1 MDPGLPSALS
11 AMSIDDKSHRRGGNG
26 DNGCEH
32 SSAHDKRQRHHD
44 HRHHGDGGGDGG
56 GSGRGRGGEPQY
68 PIITPDDLP
77 PEMREAFDQLDP
89 EQQRQ
94 ALEMLAQQQFEQQQ
108 MEEMRPEEHFLTI
121 ALNGTILGA
130 TEMATGFPPNDLLMT
145 SAFDLVHDDELLGL
159 HAIKTHFWEKD
170 QPDVEV
176 YLRRRNIEGEW
187 IWLVAKVVS
196 YIDSP
201 VPGIIIHETLVHNEH
216 VAVLVSRI
224 TRIAS
229 LLLQAV
235 EASLYGAEDAIRTG
249 DVEQVAAVAG
259 ETDGGAVE
267 IQAMLSNAARKMGV
281 NLSDSENP
289 LRELM
294 EAAGNGM
301 GGLDPA
307 HIAAASAAGAN
318 ADPRKKNADPL
329 DYLKMGASLDLSKII
344 LTEGEVK
351 LVTLVLT
358 GRLQIE
364 DLGPLLYLAL
374 NSPEMDLVAATD
386 EFYHL
391 SEVQIRGN
399 SNAQSPSDVIL
410 LNPPP
415 LQVINLSYTQ
425 IGDYG
430 MDSLSEFIYS
440 DNAALKTL
448 DLSFCNISSQG
459 LLSLCHGLKTRT
471 ARGLPQLQAL
481 ALAGN
486 TIKTDIAKQLGRA
499 LGNGSGGAGQSKN
512 GSKDGLKL
520 LHLGSTSIS
529 PSCLTELLTGLGPT
543 CPLQELKLHSNKI
556 GPNGAAKLVDFLD
569 GKAPNGKP
577 VLPKLNRIDM
587 SYNDLGDKGTTK
599 LTRAISK
606 RAKIGMTE
614 VSLSGNDMGSKGI
627 ESIMNK
633 FLQHKLVTLNLDN
646 NAIGDQGCQLVAAS
660 LPSIPS
666 LSRLNLAFNDIGC
679 RGMATLMRSLVACE
693 SITSL
698 GLSGNVM
705 KISGAIAMGF
715 TLAQHPRLCVLELDN
730 CCLSQVAQCHIVA
743 GIISNRWV
751 PMKVMQGFRA
761 GPPMVAIGALEIA
774 AQHMTNE
781 ECFRLRRDIQM
792 KTLLQWMENNRNNN
806 SNKND
811 PNLSTNDVLSGGND
825 QSGAPSQSAYLRM
838 LDWLG
843 RIPFDES
850 ELMDLRK
857 YFYDISGGDGDQK
870 SESNLK
876 HRGDILAALASD
888 VVDEILDSE
897 PLSFFEGEGS
907 IGLDLDKIDGD
918 EAATP
923 TEDYGADNNSAVK
936 RALMSEDCMPKNPDE
951 MGEMFGSSIEVRR
964 PSKNRSSAGM
974 SNGASQSEDM
984 ISSRSSVSTI
994 SMSMGKCDSH
1004 ISRGSRSSNSMSS
1017 MARSDG
1023 MQFKAR
1029 ITMFP
1034 QFSAKLDNLKAVA
1047 QEMMDN
1053 ESDPMQQDVI
1063 AQQFAEASL
1072 TILRQLRYHCM
1083 ESGLDGWRQ
1092 GKLRRK
1098 VLIVDDSIVTRKMVA
1113 RAFEKANF
1121 IVDTAE
1127 DGVKGVNKMKES
1139 IYDIA
1144 FMDIDMPVM
1153 NGFDATKALRMW
1165 EDSVRPGARQPI
1177 CALTAAQVDDF
1188 DRTELMKFKEA
1199 GLDVMESKPC
1209 NIPRLFKVVDDV
1221 SPMFSDLSI
1230 NASQFDGGA
1239 SEIN

>member
-1 MDPGLPSALS
+1 
-11 AMSIDDKSHRRGGNG
+11 
-26 DNGCEH
+26 
-32 SSAHDKRQRHHD
+32 
-44 HRHHGDGGGDGG
+44 
-56 GSGRGRGGEPQY
+56 
-68 PIITPDDLP
+68 
-77 PEMREAFDQLDP
+77 
-89 EQQRQ
+89 
-94 ALEMLAQQQFEQQQ
+94 
-108 MEEMRPEEHFLTI
+108 
-121 ALNGTILGA
+121 
-130 TEMATGFPPNDLLMT
+130 MT
-145 SAFDLVHDDELLGL
+145 SAFDNVHEDDLLGL
-159 HAIKTHFWEKD
+159 HAIKTHFWERD

-176 YLRRRNIEGEW
+176 YLRRRSISDNNGDGEW
-187 IWLVAKVVS
+187 IWLIAKVVS

-201 VPGIIIHETLVHNEH
+201 VPGIIIHESLCYNVD
-216 VAVLVSRI
+216 VALLVSKV

-235 EASLYGAEDAIRTG
+235 ESSLYVSDTG
-249 DVEQVAAVAG
+249 DGDNNKGNNNNSSEDVYLADVAQSAGGGMGMGGVEDVYNQQNQQDDSG
-259 ETDGGAVE
+259 
-267 IQAMLSNAARKMGV
+267 IQALLSDAAKQMGV
-281 NLSDSENP
+281 DLTDSDNP

-294 EAAGNGM
+294 NAATATAEYNNNTTMGNDGM
-301 GGLDPA
+301 SSKATALNTGDTDQTKQSSSSTNN
-307 HIAAASAAGAN
+307 AS
-318 ADPRKKNADPL
+318 KKNTNKVDQL
-329 DYLKMGASLDLSKII
+329 DYLKSGACLDLSKII

-374 NSPEMDLVAATD
+374 NSPEMNLVAATD

-391 SEVQIRGN
+391 SEVQLAQNQSN
-399 SNAQSPSDVIL
+399 SREAVAQSPTAEGGTISIPPLL

-415 LQVINLSYTQ
+415 LSVINLSYTE
-425 IGDYG
+425 IGDHG
-430 MDSLSEFIYS
+430 MEALSEFIYS
-440 DNAALKTL
+440 DNATFKTL

-459 LLSLCHGLKTRT
+459 LLALCHGLKTRC

-481 ALAGN
+481 ALCGN
-486 TIKTDIAKQLGRA
+486 TIKMDVARMLGKALSSDHKRKSGEISQLSTA
-499 LGNGSGGAGQSKN
+499 TSSSSAS
-512 GSKDGLKL
+512 SAGLKL

-529 PSCLTELLTGLGPT
+529 RLCLVELLSGLGSK
-543 CPLQELKLHSNKI
+543 CPLQDLKLQSNRI
-556 GPNGAAKLVDFLD
+556 GPAGAATLVTFLD
-569 GKAPNGKP
+569 GKTDNGKP
-577 VLPKLNRIDM
+577 VLPKLNRLDM
-587 SYNDLGDKGTTK
+587 SYNELGDAGTTK

-606 RAKIGMTE
+606 RVKTGMKE

-633 FLQHKLVTLNLDN
+633 LLQHKLVTLNLDN
-646 NAIGDQGCQLVAAS
+646 NSIGDQGCQLVAAS
-660 LPSIPS
+660 LPTITS

-679 RGMATLMRSLVACE
+679 RGMATLMRSLVGCE

-705 KISGAIAMGF
+705 RISGAIAMGF
-715 TLAQHPRLCVLELDN
+715 TLAQHPRLSMLELDN

-751 PMKVMQGFRA
+751 PMKVMHGFRA

-781 ECFRLRRDIQM
+781 VCFQLRRDIQM
-792 KTLLQWMENNRNNN
+792 KTLLQWMENNRNNKKAGGN
-806 SNKND
+806 PD
-811 PNLSTNDVLSGGND
+811 DVLGANDASGV
-825 QSGAPSQSAYLRM
+825 PSQSAYLRM

-888 VVDEILDSE
+888 VVEEILESE
-897 PLSFFEGEGS
+897 PIVQYADNSV
-907 IGLDLDKIDGD
+907 GLDLFKLDGSDRDAAASTDKQ
-918 EAATP
+918 E
-923 TEDYGADNNSAVK
+923 EGAQEQKLSA
-936 RALMSEDCMPKNPDE
+936 DCLPQTPDE
-951 MGEMFGSSIEVRR
+951 MGEMFGKRIQVLGTPTHS
-964 PSKNRSSAGM
+964 
-974 SNGASQSEDM
+974 SNGS
-984 ISSRSSVSTI
+984 IRSKGS
-994 SMSMGKCDSH
+994 
-1004 ISRGSRSSNSMSS
+1004 SRGSLSTMTMS
-1017 MARSDG
+1017 MARSRNFSRSSHG
-1023 MQFKAR
+1023 SNNSLSRQESLQFKAR

-1034 QFSAKLDNLKAVA
+1034 QFAAKLDNLKAVA

-1053 ESDPMQQDVI
+1053 ENDPTQQDVI

-1098 VLIVDDSIVTRKMVA
+1098 VLIVDDSIVTRKLVA

-1127 DGVKGVNKMKES
+1127 DGVKGVNKMKDT

-1153 NGFDATKALRMW
+1153 NGFDATKAFRMW

-1177 CALTAAQVDDF
+1177 CALTAARVEDF
-1188 DRTELMKFKEA
+1188 DRNELMKFKEA

-1230 NASQFDGGA
+1230 NASQFEEPGA
-1239 SEIN
+1239 MS

>member
-1 MDPGLPSALS
+1 M
-11 AMSIDDKSHRRGGNG
+11 
-26 DNGCEH
+26 
-32 SSAHDKRQRHHD
+32 
-44 HRHHGDGGGDGG
+44 
-56 GSGRGRGGEPQY
+56 
-68 PIITPDDLP
+68 
-77 PEMREAFDQLDP
+77 
-89 EQQRQ
+89 
-94 ALEMLAQQQFEQQQ
+94 
-108 MEEMRPEEHFLTI
+108 
-121 ALNGTILGA
+121 
-130 TEMATGFPPNDLLMT
+130 
-145 SAFDLVHDDELLGL
+145 
-159 HAIKTHFWEKD
+159 
-170 QPDVEV
+170 
-176 YLRRRNIEGEW
+176 
-187 IWLVAKVVS
+187 AKVVS

-201 VPGIIIHETLVHNEH
+201 VPGIIIHETIVINEN

-235 EASLYGAEDAIRTG
+235 EASLFGGDIIDGAGGEDPTAN
-249 DVEQVAAVAG
+249 AAG
-259 ETDGGAVE
+259 EQQDDIVE
-267 IQAMLSNAARKMGV
+267 IQAMLSDAAQNMGV
-281 NLSDSENP
+281 DLTDAENP

-294 EAAGNGM
+294 QAAGNAIGGM
-301 GGLDPA
+301 DPG
-307 HIAAASAAGAN
+307 AAGQGG
-318 ADPRKKNADPL
+318 DELSRKKNADPL
-329 DYLKMGASLDLSKII
+329 YYLKTGSSLDLSKII

-351 LVTLVLT
+351 LVSLVLT

-399 SNAQSPSDVIL
+399 ANAQSPSEVIR

-415 LQVINLSYTQ
+415 LAVINLSYTQ

-430 MDSLSEFIYS
+430 MEALSEFIYA
-440 DNAALKTL
+440 DNAALKTI

-459 LLSLCHGLKTRT
+459 LLSLSHGLMTRGS
-471 ARGLPQLQAL
+471 RGLPQLQAL
-481 ALAGN
+481 ALTGN
-486 TIKTDIAKQLGRA
+486 TIKIDAARQLGRA
-499 LGNGSGGAGQSKN
+499 LSSDHSSRQKRKNCEMTNQPLSPKN
-512 GSKDGLKL
+512 GSSSSGVDGIKL
-520 LHLGSTSIS
+520 LHLGSTSIA
-529 PSCLTELLTGLGPT
+529 PDCLTELLGGLGSS
-543 CPLQELKLHSNKI
+543 CPLQELKLHSNRI
-556 GPNGAAKLVDFLD
+556 GPDGAAAITDFLD
-569 GKAPNGKP
+569 GKCDNGLP
-577 VLPKLNRIDM
+577 VLPKLNRLDM
-587 SYNDLGDKGTTK
+587 SYNELGDVGTAR

-606 RAKIGMTE
+606 RAKISMKE
-614 VSLSGNDMGSKGI
+614 VSLSGNIMGAKGI

-633 FLQHKLVTLNLDN
+633 LLQHKLVTLNLDN

-660 LPSIPS
+660 LPSIPT

-679 RGMATLMRSLVACE
+679 RGMATLMRSLVGCE

-705 KISGAIAMGF
+705 RISGAIAMGF
-715 TLAQHPRLCVLELDN
+715 TLAQHPRLSVLELDN

-751 PMKVMQGFRA
+751 PMKVMHGFRS

-774 AQHMTNE
+774 AQHMSNE

-792 KTLLQWMENNRNNN
+792 KTLLQWMENNRNTTAAN
-806 SNKND
+806 ND
-811 PNLSTNDVLSGGND
+811 PNLLTNDVLSGAQD
-825 QSGAPSQSAYLRM
+825 ASGAPSQSAYLRM

-857 YFYDISGGDGDQK
+857 YFYDVSGGEGDQK

-876 HRGDILAALASD
+876 HRGDILAALASE
-888 VVDEILDSE
+888 VVEEIMESE
-897 PLSFFEGEGS
+897 QIVFFDGDTS
-907 IGLDLDKIDGD
+907 IGLDLDNVDGD
-918 EAATP
+918 EHSHEKKDILEP
-923 TEDYGADNNSAVK
+923 P
-936 RALMSEDCMPKNPDE
+936 MSEDCVPKTPE
-951 MGEMFGSSIEVRR
+951 ELGELFGATIETRGKPSSG
-964 PSKNRSSAGM
+964 NM
-974 SNGASQSEDM
+974 SNGSPRDGM
-984 ISSRSSVSTI
+984 LSRGSMSTI
-994 SMSMGKCDSH
+994 SMSMGRSDSQ
-1004 ISRGSRSSNSMSS
+1004 SRGSRSSQSINSMS
-1017 MARSDG
+1017 RSESI
-1023 MQFKAR
+1023 QFKAR

-1034 QFSAKLDNLKAVA
+1034 QFAAKLDNLKAVA
-1047 QEMMDN
+1047 QEMMDS
-1053 ESDPMQQDVI
+1053 ESDPVQQDVI

-1177 CALTAAQVDDF
+1177 CALTAAHVDDF
-1188 DRTELMKFKEA
+1188 DRSELMKFKDA

-1230 NASQFDGGA
+1230 NASIASGQYDDGIGNQ
-1239 SEIN
+1239 S

>member
-1 MDPGLPSALS
+1 
-11 AMSIDDKSHRRGGNG
+11 MSQILFCCR
-26 DNGCEH
+26 
-32 SSAHDKRQRHHD
+32 
-44 HRHHGDGGGDGG
+44 
-56 GSGRGRGGEPQY
+56 
-68 PIITPDDLP
+68 
-77 PEMREAFDQLDP
+77 FD
-89 EQQRQ
+89 
-94 ALEMLAQQQFEQQQ
+94 
-108 MEEMRPEEHFLTI
+108 
-121 ALNGTILGA
+121 
-130 TEMATGFPPNDLLMT
+130 
-145 SAFDLVHDDELLGL
+145 SVHDDDLLGL

-176 YLRRRNIEGEW
+176 YLRRQTIEGEW

-201 VPGIIIHETLVHNEH
+201 VPGIIIHETVVQNED

-235 EASLYGAEDAIRTG
+235 EASLFGPDINIAPG
-249 DVEQVAAVAG
+249 AG
-259 ETDGGAVE
+259 EDPAAAGEQADGAAE
-267 IQAMLSNAARKMGV
+267 IQAMLSDAAKKMGV
-281 NLSDSENP
+281 DLSDSENP

-301 GGLDPA
+301 MGGIDPA
-307 HIAAASAAGAN
+307 AVGGQGEMS
-318 ADPRKKNADPL
+318 RKKNADPL
-329 DYLKMGASLDLSKII
+329 DYLKTGASLDLSKII

-399 SNAQSPSDVIL
+399 RNAQSPAEVIR

-415 LQVINLSYTQ
+415 LAVINLSYTQ
-425 IGDYG
+425 IGNYG
-430 MDSLSEFIYS
+430 MEALSEFIYS
-440 DNAALKTL
+440 DNAALTTL

-459 LLSLCHGLKTRT
+459 LLSLCHGLKTRV
-471 ARGLPQLQAL
+471 ARGLPPLQAL

-486 TIKTDIAKQLGRA
+486 TINMDIAKQLGRA
-499 LGNGSGGAGQSKN
+499 LSSDHVRHNRKRGDMAQSSSSNGSSN
-512 GSKDGLKL
+512 PSEGLKL

-529 PSCLTELLTGLGPT
+529 PNYLTELLTGLGPM
-543 CPLQELKLHSNKI
+543 CPLQELKLHSSKMSA
-556 GPNGAAKLVDFLD
+556 GGASTLVTFLD
-569 GKAPNGKP
+569 GKSENGQP
-577 VLPKLNRIDM
+577 ILPKLNRIDM
-587 SYNDLGDKGTTK
+587 SYNELGDQGTTK

-614 VSLSGNDMGSKGI
+614 VSLSGNAMGSKGI

-633 FLQHKLVTLNLDN
+633 FLQHKLITLNLDN
-646 NAIGDQGCQLVAAS
+646 NSIGDQGCQLVAAS

-679 RGMATLMRSLVACE
+679 RGMATLMRSLVGCE

-715 TLAQHPRLCVLELDN
+715 TLAQHPRLSILELDN

-792 KTLLQWMENNRNNN
+792 KTLLQWMENNRN
-806 SNKND
+806 SKND
-811 PNLSTNDVLSGGND
+811 PNLLTNDVLSGENNS
-825 QSGAPSQSAYLRM
+825 SGAPSQSAYLRM

-888 VVDEILDSE
+888 VVEEILDQE
-897 PLSFFEGEGS
+897 PAFYFAGDGS
-907 IGLDLDKIDGD
+907 IGLDLDKADD
-918 EAATP
+918 EEK
-923 TEDYGADNNSAVK
+923 EDAPENTTAQL
-936 RALMSEDCMPKNPDE
+936 RMSDDCVPKTLEE
-951 MGEMFGSSIEVRR
+951 MGEMFGASIEVRGK
-964 PSKNRSSAGM
+964 STASNM
-974 SNGASQSEDM
+974 SNGSHRDLL
-984 ISSRSSVSTI
+984 SRGSMSTI

-1004 ISRGSRSSNSMSS
+1004 SRASRSSNSMNS
-1017 MARSDG
+1017 MSRSDS
-1023 MQFKAR
+1023 MLYKAR

-1034 QFSAKLDNLKAVA
+1034 QFAAKLDNLKAVA
-1047 QEMMDN
+1047 QEMMDSEN
-1053 ESDPMQQDVI
+1053 DPSQQDVI

-1153 NGFDATKALRMW
+1153 NGFDATKALRLW

-1177 CALTAAQVDDF
+1177 CALTAAHVDDF
-1188 DRTELMKFKEA
+1188 DRDELMKFKDA

-1230 NASQFDGGA
+1230 NASQFDVGA
-1239 SEIN
+1239 INN

>member
-1 MDPGLPSALS
+1 
-11 AMSIDDKSHRRGGNG
+11 MS
-26 DNGCEH
+26 
-32 SSAHDKRQRHHD
+32 
-44 HRHHGDGGGDGG
+44 
-56 GSGRGRGGEPQY
+56 
-68 PIITPDDLP
+68 
-77 PEMREAFDQLDP
+77 
-89 EQQRQ
+89 
-94 ALEMLAQQQFEQQQ
+94 
-108 MEEMRPEEHFLTI
+108 
-121 ALNGTILGA
+121 
-130 TEMATGFPPNDLLMT
+130 
-145 SAFDLVHDDELLGL
+145 
-159 HAIKTHFWEKD
+159 
-170 QPDVEV
+170 
-176 YLRRRNIEGEW
+176 
-187 IWLVAKVVS
+187 
-196 YIDSP
+196 
-201 VPGIIIHETLVHNEH
+201 
-216 VAVLVSRI
+216 
-224 TRIAS
+224 
-229 LLLQAV
+229 
-235 EASLYGAEDAIRTG
+235 
-249 DVEQVAAVAG
+249 
-259 ETDGGAVE
+259 
-267 IQAMLSNAARKMGV
+267 
-281 NLSDSENP
+281 
-289 LRELM
+289 
-294 EAAGNGM
+294 
-301 GGLDPA
+301 
-307 HIAAASAAGAN
+307 
-318 ADPRKKNADPL
+318 RKKNADPL
-329 DYLKMGASLDLSKII
+329 DYLKTGASLDLSKII

-399 SNAQSPSDVIL
+399 RNAQSPAEVIR

-415 LQVINLSYTQ
+415 LAVINLSYTQ
-425 IGDYG
+425 IGNYG
-430 MDSLSEFIYS
+430 MEALSEFIYS
-440 DNAALKTL
+440 DNAALTTL

-459 LLSLCHGLKTRT
+459 LLSLCHGLKTRV
-471 ARGLPQLQAL
+471 ARGLPPLQAL

-486 TIKTDIAKQLGRA
+486 TINMDIAKQLGRA
-499 LGNGSGGAGQSKN
+499 LSSDHVRHNRKRGDMVQSSSSNGSSN
-512 GSKDGLKL
+512 PSEGLKL

-529 PSCLTELLTGLGPT
+529 PNCLTELLTGLGPM
-543 CPLQELKLHSNKI
+543 CPLQELKLHSNKM
-556 GPNGAAKLVDFLD
+556 GAGGASTLVTFLD
-569 GKAPNGKP
+569 GKSENGQP

-587 SYNDLGDKGTTK
+587 SYNELGDQGTTK

-614 VSLSGNDMGSKGI
+614 VSLSGNAMGSKGI

-633 FLQHKLVTLNLDN
+633 FLQHKLITLNLDN
-646 NAIGDQGCQLVAAS
+646 NSIGDQGCQLVAAS

-679 RGMATLMRSLVACE
+679 RGMATLMRSLVGCE

-715 TLAQHPRLCVLELDN
+715 TLAQHPRLSILELDN

-792 KTLLQWMENNRNNN
+792 KTLLQWMENNRN
-806 SNKND
+806 SKND
-811 PNLSTNDVLSGGND
+811 PNLLTNDVLSGENNT
-825 QSGAPSQSAYLRM
+825 SGAPSQSAYLRM

-857 YFYDISGGDGDQK
+857 YFYDISGGDGEQK

-888 VVDEILDSE
+888 VVDEILDQE
-897 PLSFFEGEGS
+897 PAFYFAGDGS
-907 IGLDLDKIDGD
+907 IGLDLDKADD
-918 EAATP
+918 EEK
-923 TEDYGADNNSAVK
+923 EDAPENTTAQL
-936 RALMSEDCMPKNPDE
+936 RMSDDCVPKTLEE
-951 MGEMFGSSIEVRR
+951 MGEMFGASIEVRGK
-964 PSKNRSSAGM
+964 STASNM
-974 SNGASQSEDM
+974 SNGSHRDLL
-984 ISSRSSVSTI
+984 SRGSMSTI

-1004 ISRGSRSSNSMSS
+1004 SRASRSSNSMNS
-1017 MARSDG
+1017 MSRSDS
-1023 MQFKAR
+1023 MLYKAR

-1034 QFSAKLDNLKAVA
+1034 QFAAKLDNLKAVA
-1047 QEMMDN
+1047 QEMMDSEN
-1053 ESDPMQQDVI
+1053 DPSQQDVI

-1153 NGFDATKALRMW
+1153 NGFDATKALRLW

-1177 CALTAAQVDDF
+1177 CALTAAHVDDF
-1188 DRTELMKFKEA
+1188 DRDELMKFKDA

-1230 NASQFDGGA
+1230 NASQFDVGA
-1239 SEIN
+1239 INN

>member
-1 MDPGLPSALS
+1 MVTGYNPS
-11 AMSIDDKSHRRGGNG
+11 N
-26 DNGCEH
+26 
-32 SSAHDKRQRHHD
+32 
-44 HRHHGDGGGDGG
+44 
-56 GSGRGRGGEPQY
+56 
-68 PIITPDDLP
+68 
-77 PEMREAFDQLDP
+77 
-89 EQQRQ
+89 
-94 ALEMLAQQQFEQQQ
+94 
-108 MEEMRPEEHFLTI
+108 
-121 ALNGTILGA
+121 
-130 TEMATGFPPNDLLMT
+130 LLMT
-145 SAFDLVHDDELLGL
+145 SAFDNVHEDDLLGL
-159 HAIKTHFWEKD
+159 HAIKTHFWERD

-176 YLRRRNIEGEW
+176 YLRRRSISDNNGDGEW
-187 IWLVAKVVS
+187 IWLIAKVVS

-201 VPGIIIHETLVHNEH
+201 VPGIIIHESLCYNVD
-216 VAVLVSRI
+216 VALLVSKV

-235 EASLYGAEDAIRTG
+235 ESSLYVSDTG
-249 DVEQVAAVAG
+249 DGDNNKGNNNNSSEDVYLADVAQSAGGGMGMGGVEDVYNQQNQQDDSG
-259 ETDGGAVE
+259 
-267 IQAMLSNAARKMGV
+267 IQALLSDAAKQMGV
-281 NLSDSENP
+281 DLTDSDNP

-294 EAAGNGM
+294 NAATATAEYNNNTTMGNDGM
-301 GGLDPA
+301 SSKATALNTGDTDQTKQSSSSTNN
-307 HIAAASAAGAN
+307 AS
-318 ADPRKKNADPL
+318 KKNTNKVDQL
-329 DYLKMGASLDLSKII
+329 DYLKSGACLDLSKII

-374 NSPEMDLVAATD
+374 NSPEMNLVAATD

-391 SEVQIRGN
+391 SEVQLAQNQSN
-399 SNAQSPSDVIL
+399 SREAVAQSPTAEGGTISIPPLL

-415 LQVINLSYTQ
+415 LSVINLSYTE
-425 IGDYG
+425 IGDHG
-430 MDSLSEFIYS
+430 MEALSEFIYS
-440 DNAALKTL
+440 DNATFKTL

-459 LLSLCHGLKTRT
+459 LLALCHGLKTRC

-481 ALAGN
+481 ALCGN
-486 TIKTDIAKQLGRA
+486 TIKMDVARMLGKALSSDHKRKSGEISQLSTA
-499 LGNGSGGAGQSKN
+499 TSSSSAS
-512 GSKDGLKL
+512 SAGLKL

-529 PSCLTELLTGLGPT
+529 RLCLVELLSGLGSK
-543 CPLQELKLHSNKI
+543 CPLQDLKLQSNRI
-556 GPNGAAKLVDFLD
+556 GPAGAATLVTFLD
-569 GKAPNGKP
+569 GKTDNGKP
-577 VLPKLNRIDM
+577 VLPKLNRLDM
-587 SYNDLGDKGTTK
+587 SYNELGDAGTTK

-606 RAKIGMTE
+606 RVKTGMKE

-633 FLQHKLVTLNLDN
+633 LLQHKLVTLNLDN
-646 NAIGDQGCQLVAAS
+646 NSIGDQGCQLVAAS
-660 LPSIPS
+660 LPTITS

-679 RGMATLMRSLVACE
+679 RGMATLMRSLVGCE

-705 KISGAIAMGF
+705 RISGAIAMGF
-715 TLAQHPRLCVLELDN
+715 TLAQHPRLSMLELDN

-751 PMKVMQGFRA
+751 PMKVMHGFRA

-781 ECFRLRRDIQM
+781 VCFQLRRDIQM
-792 KTLLQWMENNRNNN
+792 KTLLQWMENNRNNKKAGGN
-806 SNKND
+806 PD
-811 PNLSTNDVLSGGND
+811 DVLGANDASGV
-825 QSGAPSQSAYLRM
+825 PSQSAYLRM

-888 VVDEILDSE
+888 VVEEILESE
-897 PLSFFEGEGS
+897 PIVQYADNSV
-907 IGLDLDKIDGD
+907 GLDLFKLDGSDRDAAASTDKQ
-918 EAATP
+918 E
-923 TEDYGADNNSAVK
+923 EGAQEQKLSA
-936 RALMSEDCMPKNPDE
+936 DCLPQTPDE
-951 MGEMFGSSIEVRR
+951 MGEMFGKRIQVLGTPTHS
-964 PSKNRSSAGM
+964 
-974 SNGASQSEDM
+974 SNGS
-984 ISSRSSVSTI
+984 IRSKGS
-994 SMSMGKCDSH
+994 
-1004 ISRGSRSSNSMSS
+1004 SRGSLSTMTMS
-1017 MARSDG
+1017 MARSRNFSRSSHG
-1023 MQFKAR
+1023 SNNSLSRQESLQFKAR

-1034 QFSAKLDNLKAVA
+1034 QFAAKLDNLKAVA

-1053 ESDPMQQDVI
+1053 ENDPTQQDVI

-1098 VLIVDDSIVTRKMVA
+1098 VLIVDDSIVTRKLVA

-1127 DGVKGVNKMKES
+1127 DGVKGVNKMKDT

-1153 NGFDATKALRMW
+1153 NGFDATKAFRMW

-1177 CALTAAQVDDF
+1177 CALTAARVEDF
-1188 DRTELMKFKEA
+1188 DRNELMKFKEA

-1230 NASQFDGGA
+1230 NASQFEEPGA
-1239 SEIN
+1239 MS

>member
-1 MDPGLPSALS
+1 MITGYNPS
-11 AMSIDDKSHRRGGNG
+11 N
-26 DNGCEH
+26 
-32 SSAHDKRQRHHD
+32 
-44 HRHHGDGGGDGG
+44 
-56 GSGRGRGGEPQY
+56 
-68 PIITPDDLP
+68 
-77 PEMREAFDQLDP
+77 
-89 EQQRQ
+89 
-94 ALEMLAQQQFEQQQ
+94 
-108 MEEMRPEEHFLTI
+108 
-121 ALNGTILGA
+121 
-130 TEMATGFPPNDLLMT
+130 LLMT
-145 SAFDLVHDDELLGL
+145 SAFDAVHEDDLLGL
-159 HAIKTHFWEKD
+159 HAIKTHFWERD

-176 YLRRRNIEGEW
+176 YLRRRTIDNEW
-187 IWLVAKVVS
+187 IWLMAKVVS

-201 VPGIIIHETLVHNEH
+201 VPGIIVHEVICYNVN
-216 VAVLVSRI
+216 VAMLVSKV

-229 LLLQAV
+229 LLLQSV
-235 EASLYGAEDAIRTG
+235 ENCLYGDGGEHSDSDENNSGSASNFISLTSTVMGEDAAEISK
-249 DVEQVAAVAG
+249 QAAAASSSSSSTTTTSINNFG
-259 ETDGGAVE
+259 GGTADLLQDETDTGGDGG
-267 IQAMLSNAARKMGV
+267 SAAELQGMISDVAKEMGID
-281 NLSDSENP
+281 LTDSENP
-289 LRELM
+289 LMELM
-294 EAAGNGM
+294 NAAQQAAGNKTNTNNRGSSAM
-301 GGLDPA
+301 EDGGAKTSSSDLNQK
-307 HIAAASAAGAN
+307 SMN
-318 ADPRKKNADPL
+318 NKVNKDPL
-329 DYLKMGASLDLSKII
+329 DYLKMGACLDLAKII

-374 NSPEMDLVAATD
+374 NSPEMNLVAATD

-391 SEVQIRGN
+391 SEVQLANQRNNN
-399 SNAQSPSDVIL
+399 STIGDDIATSAVAGQLPPNQQQVGAPPPLL

-415 LQVINLSYTQ
+415 LSVINLSYTE

-430 MDSLSEFIYS
+430 MEALSEFIYS
-440 DNAALKTL
+440 DNIVLKTL

-459 LLSLCHGLKTRT
+459 LLALCHGLKTRS

-481 ALAGN
+481 ALCGN
-486 TIKTDIAKQLGRA
+486 TIKLDAAKLLGKA
-499 LGNGSGGAGQSKN
+499 LSSPLSSENSVNNIKRKRGEISMNSGSL
-512 GSKDGLKL
+512 GSSNEGDEEDGLKL

-529 PSCLTELLTGLGPT
+529 PRCLVELLSGLGPS
-543 CPLQELKLHSNKI
+543 CPIQELKLQSNGI
-556 GPNGAAKLVDFLD
+556 GPEGAATLVTFLD
-569 GKAPNGKP
+569 AKHPDIRNTP
-577 VLPKLNRIDM
+577 VLPKLNRLDL
-587 SYNDLGDKGTTK
+587 SYNELGDNGTAK
-599 LTRAISK
+599 LTKAISK
-606 RAKIGMTE
+606 RAKSGTTQSGMAE

-633 FLQHKLVTLNLDN
+633 LLQHKLVTLNLDN
-646 NAIGDQGCQLVAAS
+646 NSIGDQGCQLVAAS
-660 LPSIPS
+660 LPTIPS

-679 RGMATLMRSLVACE
+679 RGMATLMRSLVGCE

-705 KISGAIAMGF
+705 RISGAIAMGF
-715 TLAQHPRLCVLELDN
+715 TLAQHPRLSILELDN

-751 PMKVMQGFRA
+751 PMKVMHGFRA

-781 ECFRLRRDIQM
+781 VCFRLRRDIQM
-792 KTLLQWMENNRNNN
+792 KTLLQWMENNRNKRTGKLK
-806 SNKND
+806 SSAD
-811 PNLSTNDVLSGGND
+811 PLTSDILSEANEA
-825 QSGAPSQSAYLRM
+825 SGAPSQSAYLRM

-888 VVDEILDSE
+888 VVEEILESDPIASYLDGDS
-897 PLSFFEGEGS
+897 SV
-907 IGLDLDKIDGD
+907 GLDLSQLFYGGDGAPATSSS
-918 EAATP
+918 ENPATP
-923 TEDYGADNNSAVK
+923 AEPNSSGAKQKRPLSA
-936 RALMSEDCMPKNPDE
+936 DCVPQTPDE
-951 MGEMFGSSIEVRR
+951 MGELYGASIEVHGKQ
-964 PSKNRSSAGM
+964 SGFM
-974 SNGASQSEDM
+974 SNGSLQRDLM
-984 ISSRSSVSTI
+984 SSRDSMSTI
-994 SMSMGKCDSH
+994 SMSMAKSNLSCSH
-1004 ISRGSRSSNSMSS
+1004 GSMASLSRSDS
-1017 MARSDG
+1017 
-1023 MQFKAR
+1023 QQTKAR

-1034 QFSAKLDNLKAVA
+1034 QFAAKLDNLKAVA
-1047 QEMMDN
+1047 QEMMDS
-1053 ESDPMQQDVI
+1053 ESDPVQQDVI

-1153 NGFDATKALRMW
+1153 NGFDATKAFRMW

-1177 CALTAAQVDDF
+1177 CALTAAHVDDF
-1188 DRTELMKFKEA
+1188 DRNELMKFKDA

-1230 NASQFDGGA
+1230 NIEQFDG
-1239 SEIN
+1239 SVM

>member
-1 MDPGLPSALS
+1 M
-11 AMSIDDKSHRRGGNG
+11 
-26 DNGCEH
+26 
-32 SSAHDKRQRHHD
+32 
-44 HRHHGDGGGDGG
+44 
-56 GSGRGRGGEPQY
+56 
-68 PIITPDDLP
+68 
-77 PEMREAFDQLDP
+77 
-89 EQQRQ
+89 
-94 ALEMLAQQQFEQQQ
+94 
-108 MEEMRPEEHFLTI
+108 
-121 ALNGTILGA
+121 
-130 TEMATGFPPNDLLMT
+130 
-145 SAFDLVHDDELLGL
+145 
-159 HAIKTHFWEKD
+159 
-170 QPDVEV
+170 
-176 YLRRRNIEGEW
+176 
-187 IWLVAKVVS
+187 S

-201 VPGIIIHETLVHNEH
+201 VPGIIIHETIVLNED

-235 EASLYGAEDAIRTG
+235 EASLFGPDS
-249 DVEQVAAVAG
+249 VEGGAG
-259 ETDGGAVE
+259 EDGIIPHGGGGSSGGGGAHDHADQGAME
-267 IQAMLSNAARKMGV
+267 IQAMLAEAAKNMGV
-281 NLSDSENP
+281 DLSDSENP

-294 EAAGNGM
+294 EAANM
-301 GGLDPA
+301 GGGGGIGGVGGGGMMD
-307 HIAAASAAGAN
+307 AASGHGGGSSSNIAGSGV
-318 ADPRKKNADPL
+318 DELSSHRKKSAKDPL
-329 DYLKMGASLDLSKII
+329 DYLKTGASLDLSKII

-374 NSPEMDLVAATD
+374 NSPQMDLVAATD

-391 SEVQIRGN
+391 SEVQLRGN
-399 SNAQSPSDVIL
+399 SSAQSPDEVVML
-410 LNPPP
+410 TPPP
-415 LQVINLSYTQ
+415 LAVINLSYTE

-430 MDSLSEFIYS
+430 MDALSEFIYS
-440 DNAALKTL
+440 DNPSLKTL

-459 LLSLCHGLKTRT
+459 LLSLCHGLKTRGS
-471 ARGLPQLQAL
+471 RGLPQLQAL
-481 ALAGN
+481 ALTGN
-486 TIKTDIAKQLGRA
+486 TIKTDVAKQLGRA
-499 LGNGSGGAGQSKN
+499 LSSELHARHKRKAIEGGGSDHGNMTN
-512 GSKDGLKL
+512 GVAISSSSTEGLKL

-529 PSCLTELLTGLGPT
+529 PRSLTELLAGLGAS
-543 CPLQELKLHSNKI
+543 CPLQELKLHSNRI
-556 GPNGAAKLVDFLD
+556 GPNGAASLVTFLD
-569 GKAPNGKP
+569 GKSPGNQP
-577 VLPKLNRIDM
+577 VLPKLNRLDM
-587 SYNDLGDKGTTK
+587 SYNELGDHGTTK

-606 RAKIGMTE
+606 RAKQSMTE

-633 FLQHKLVTLNLDN
+633 LLQHKLITLNLDN
-646 NAIGDQGCQLVAAS
+646 NSIGDQGCQLVAAS
-660 LPSIPS
+660 LPSIPT

-679 RGMATLMRSLVACE
+679 RGMATLMRSLVGCE

-698 GLSGNVM
+698 GLSGNIM

-715 TLAQHPRLCVLELDN
+715 TLAQHPRLSILELDN

-751 PMKVMQGFRA
+751 PMKVMHGFRA

-792 KTLLQWMENNRNNN
+792 KTLLQWMENNR
-806 SNKND
+806 KGTGGGD
-811 PNLSTNDVLSGGND
+811 PNLLTNDVLSGASD
-825 QSGAPSQSAYLRM
+825 TSGAPSQSAYLRM

-857 YFYDISGGDGDQK
+857 YFYDISGGDDGQK

-888 VVDEILDSE
+888 VVEEILESE
-897 PLSFFEGEGS
+897 PVVFFDGDAS
-907 IGLDLDKIDGD
+907 IGLDLNNLDGGNDDGEPSDKEGG
-918 EAATP
+918 EGGARVQEP
-923 TEDYGADNNSAVK
+923 HMTEDCV
-936 RALMSEDCMPKNPDE
+936 PKTPEE
-951 MGEMFGSSIEVRR
+951 MGEMFGASIEVRGKHHSGAD
-964 PSKNRSSAGM
+964 PSASTSNM
-974 SNGASQSEDM
+974 SNGSPREGLASRGSM
-984 ISSRSSVSTI
+984 STI
-994 SMSMGKCDSH
+994 SMSMGKSDSRSH
-1004 ISRGSRSSNSMSS
+1004 GSRSSSSIASMS
-1017 MARSDG
+1017 RSDS
-1023 MQFKAR
+1023 MQYKAR

-1034 QFSAKLDNLKAVA
+1034 QFAAKLDNLKAVA

-1053 ESDPMQQDVI
+1053 ENDPVQQDVI

-1092 GKLRRK
+1092 GKVRRK
-1098 VLIVDDSIVTRKMVA
+1098 VLIVDDSVVTRKMVA
-1113 RAFEKANF
+1113 RAFEKAGF

-1177 CALTAAQVDDF
+1177 CALTAAHVDDF
-1188 DRTELMKFKEA
+1188 DRSELMKFKDA

-1230 NASQFDGGA
+1230 NASQFDI
-1239 SEIN
+1239 S

>member
-1 MDPGLPSALS
+1 MDNGLPNALS
-11 AMSIDDKSHRRGGNG
+11 AMSIDDKPRGGG
-26 DNGCEH
+26 GGEP
-32 SSAHDKRQRHHD
+32 SVGYD
-44 HRHHGDGGGDGG
+44 HRDGGGHG
-56 GSGRGRGGEPQY
+56 GRGRMAEPQL
-68 PIITPDDLP
+68 PAITPDDLP
-77 PEMREAFDQLDP
+77 PDMREAFNQLDP

-94 ALEMLAQQQFEQQQ
+94 ALEMLAQQQYEQQQ

-130 TEMATGFPPNDLLMT
+130 TEMVTGFPPSNLLMT
-145 SAFDLVHDDELLGL
+145 SAFDSVHEDELLGL

-176 YLRRRNIEGEW
+176 YLRRQTVEGEW
-187 IWLVAKVVS
+187 TWLVAKVVS

-201 VPGIIIHETLVHNEH
+201 VPGIIIHETLVRNEH

-235 EASLYGAEDAIRTG
+235 EASLFGPEAGCETA
-249 DVEQVAAVAG
+249 AG
-259 ETDGGAVE
+259 EGDNVDPGGLAAALGAGEPADGGAAE
-267 IQAMLSNAARKMGV
+267 IQAMLSEMGV
-281 NLSDSENP
+281 DLTDSENP

-294 EAAGNGM
+294 EAANGM
-301 GGLDPA
+301 GRLDPA
-307 HIAAASAAGAN
+307 LAAAVPDN
-318 ADPRKKNADPL
+318 AELSRKKNADLL
-329 DYLKMGASLDLSKII
+329 DYLKTGASLDLSKII
-344 LTEGEVK
+344 LTEGEAK
-351 LVTLVLT
+351 LVALVLT

-391 SEVQIRGN
+391 SEVQLRG
-399 SNAQSPSDVIL
+399 NAQSPSEQIHL
-410 LNPPP
+410 SPPQ
-415 LQVINLSYTQ
+415 LAVINLSYTN

-471 ARGLPQLQAL
+471 SRGLPPLQAL
-481 ALAGN
+481 SLAGN
-486 TIKTDIAKQLGRA
+486 TIKADIARQLGRA
-499 LGNGSGGAGQSKN
+499 LSTDNVRQGRKGGGTVPRIKN
-512 GSKDGLKL
+512 GSSTSNPSLEQGLKL
-520 LHLGSTSIS
+520 LHLGSTSIT
-529 PSCLTELLTGLGPT
+529 PSCLTELLAGLGPT

-556 GPNGAAKLVDFLD
+556 GPGGASVLVNFLD
-569 GKAPNGKP
+569 GKCADGRP

-587 SYNDLGDKGTTK
+587 SYNELGDHGTTK

-646 NAIGDQGCQLVAAS
+646 NSIGDQGCQLVAAS

-679 RGMATLMRSLVACE
+679 RGMATLMRSLVGCE

-715 TLAQHPRLCVLELDN
+715 TLAQHPRLSVLELDN

-806 SNKND
+806 D
-811 PNLSTNDVLSGGND
+811 PGMLTNDVLSGGGD

-888 VVDEILDSE
+888 VVEEILENE
-897 PLSFFEGEGS
+897 PVTYFEGVES
-907 IGLDLDKIDGD
+907 IGLDLNKAD
-918 EAATP
+918 EEEVGSPEEQKSET
-923 TEDYGADNNSAVK
+923 NSAVK
-936 RALMSEDCMPKNPDE
+936 RALMSDDCVPKTPEE
-951 MGEMFGSSIEVRR
+951 MGEMFGASIEVRR
-964 PSKNRSSAGM
+964 TNNNRSTGLSSNNM
-974 SNGASQSEDM
+974 TNGASQSEDM
-984 ISSRSSVSTI
+984 ISKGSMSTI
-994 SMSMGKCDSH
+994 SMSMGKCDSQ
-1004 ISRGSRSSNSMSS
+1004 SRGSRSSSSMAS
-1017 MARSDG
+1017 MARSDS
-1023 MQFKAR
+1023 MQYKAR

-1053 ESDPMQQDVI
+1053 ESDPVQQDVI

-1098 VLIVDDSIVTRKMVA
+1098 VLIVDDSVVTRKMVA

-1177 CALTAAQVDDF
+1177 CALTAAHVDDF

-1230 NASQFDGGA
+1230 NASQYDVGGVS
-1239 SEIN
+1239 SENN